1 MEIGKRIKKIR
12 TEKALKQ
19 DEFGTLLG
27 TNRSV
32 IGRIETGRQMID
44 QDFLYKIWTV
54 LNVSPH
60 WVITGEDLGSAQE
73 NSKLRKELDHTKS
86 MLAVVKS
93 DRDTKASFIRLLEK
107 TAGIT

>member
-12 TEKALKQ
+12 QDKSMKQ
-19 DEFGTLLG
+19 EEFGVTLG
-27 TNRSV
+27 VNRQAIS
-32 IGRIETGRQMID
+32 RLESGRQVVD
-44 QDFLYKIWTV
+44 QDILSHLWEKFQ
-54 LNVSPH
+54 VSPH

-93 DRDTKASFIRLLEK
+93 DRDTKGSFIKLLEK